1 MKTRDTC
8 VFLHFLYNL
17 TAMAGSDA
25 LEHVNYTHAQAQIA
39 NLFIHFSRFAFI
51 VFIFAK
57 KYRKDE
63 DYG

>member
-8 VFLHFLYNL
+8 VFLHFLFNL

-25 LEHVNYTHAQAQIA
+25 LEHVKYTHAQAQIA

-51 VFIFAK
+51 VFIFAQE
-57 KYRKDE
+57 YRKDE

>member
-1 MKTRDTC
+1 MKTRDAC
-8 VFLHFLYNL
+8 VFLHFLFNL
-17 TAMAGSDA
+17 TAMARSDA
-25 LEHVNYTHAQAQIA
+25 LEHVNYTHAQAKIA

-57 KYRKDE
+57 EYRKDE